1 MGGNSIQV
9 CSTNEM
15 AFFIKHVRWVVLRL
29 NALLVTNAIL
39 MAVIAGLATYGHH
52 YRHHPLIRFL
62 YLGAIT
68 LFLPIVS
75 DVVSTIQNPYT
86 ITVYPKHDRVI
97 LSNCEADGHVFLVI
111 LWIGLV
117 QIVGANATTIV
128 AGDSREGRS
137 IAPSAVQL
145 VKAIWTSYLAYMMI
159 ESGLEPYGYN
169 VKWSQDRQLSLL
181 DILLLALPYAL
192 ILAKLLLKYYAWYK
206 ASRSLAFGRNPRL
219 IVGYMEKLQLGTHY
233 AELAIS
239 EHDVPPPLV
248 VMGDDTVLVEK
259 QPHGY
264 SLAGMNIN
272 NGLLTID
279 RVWQLDDTLLLWRS
293 KDLCLAFA
301 LFKLLRCRFARYT
314 INEAGF
320 AKASNFIRHVLLE
333 DSDDERVL
341 GLITN
346 ELSFLHD
353 YYFSYLPVTY
363 SESWLP
369 FLSVSISLSS
379 IGYCLFVIIF
389 LVTTFRGYSALD
401 YEQIYCHPLHC
412 HPVSGSTYTYTSERK
427 AEVSFGRLLF
437 DVLPVCLLG
446 TLGVLVE
453 AREIASYICS
463 NWTKVALICGYV
475 KHTSWQQSPTIR
487 KCIGHVL
494 HTRCKLL
501 DRWEDK
507 MYQCSILPLHPSR
520 NPIALLRRILHLPDQ
535 KMKVPTAVK
544 AAVLDVVRMN
554 QRNKLGNNGATPR
567 RLQVGSDLLWT
578 SHVAKGA
585 ADAMLVCHVATS
597 ILEMTRSREQLHSDH
612 EIVATHLSRYCAY
625 LVACCPKLLPDDHV
639 WCRSLYK
646 AVKKDAGRVLAGRG
660 ITVSTSEA
668 EYRRLVDLLIA
679 RSNHQVLKD
688 GAELGQRL
696 AELPEGE
703 EVAWKALAGFWTE
716 MIVSVAATCDNI
728 DEHAEAVARGGELVT
743 LLWALLAHV
752 GSVDDDTAAATRG
765 APDVV

>member
-1 MGGNSIQV
+1 
-9 CSTNEM
+9 
-15 AFFIKHVRWVVLRL
+15 
-29 NALLVTNAIL
+29 
-39 MAVIAGLATYGHH
+39 MAVIAGLGTYGHH

-75 DVVSTIQNPYT
+75 DVVSTIPNPYT

-128 AGDSREGRS
+128 ASDSREGRS

-192 ILAKLLLKYYAWYK
+192 ILSKLLLKYYAWYK

-219 IVGYMEKLQLGTHY
+219 IVGYMEKLQVGTHY

-239 EHDVPPPLV
+239 EHDVPPPLI
-248 VMGDDTVLVEK
+248 VMGEDTVLVEK

-301 LFKLLRCRFARYT
+301 LFKMLRCRFA
-314 INEAGF
+314 
-320 AKASNFIRHVLLE
+320 
-333 DSDDERVL
+333 
-341 GLITN
+341 
-346 ELSFLHD
+346 
-353 YYFSYLPVTY
+353 
-363 SESWLP
+363 
-369 FLSVSISLSS
+369 S
-379 IGYCLFVIIF
+379 IGYCLFVITF

-401 YEQIYCHPLHC
+401 YEQIYCHPVHC
-412 HPVSGSTYTYTSERK
+412 HPVSGSTYTYRSESK

-437 DVLPVCLLG
+437 DFLPVCLLG

-507 MYQCSILPLHPSR
+507 MYQCSILVLHPSR
-520 NPIALLRRILHLPDQ
+520 NPIALLRRILHLPDL
-535 KMKVPTAVK
+535 KMKIPRAVN

-554 QRNKLGNNGATPR
+554 QRNKLRNNGATPR
-567 RLQVGSDLLWT
+567 QLQVGSDLLWT
-578 SHVAKGA
+578 FHEAKGA

-597 ILEMTRSREQLHSDH
+597 ILVMTRSREQLPSDH

-646 AVKKDAGRVLAGRG
+646 AVKKDAGRVLAGHD
-660 ITVSTSEA
+660 ITVSSLEA
-668 EYRRLVDLLIA
+668 EHRRLVELLRA
-679 RSNHQVLKD
+679 RSKHQVLKD

-716 MIVSVAATCDNI
+716 MIVSVAATRDNI

-752 GSVDDDTAAATRG
+752 GSVDDYTAAATHG

>member
-1 MGGNSIQV
+1 
-9 CSTNEM
+9 
-15 AFFIKHVRWVVLRL
+15 
-29 NALLVTNAIL
+29 
-39 MAVIAGLATYGHH
+39 MAVIAGLGTYGHH

-75 DVVSTIQNPYT
+75 DVVSTIPNPYT

-128 AGDSREGRS
+128 ASDSREGRS

-192 ILAKLLLKYYAWYK
+192 ILSKLLLKYYAWYK

-219 IVGYMEKLQLGTHY
+219 IVGYMEKLQVGTHY

-239 EHDVPPPLV
+239 EHDVPPPLI
-248 VMGDDTVLVEK
+248 VMGEDTVLVEK

-301 LFKLLRCRFARYT
+301 LFKMLRCRFA
-314 INEAGF
+314 
-320 AKASNFIRHVLLE
+320 
-333 DSDDERVL
+333 
-341 GLITN
+341 
-346 ELSFLHD
+346 
-353 YYFSYLPVTY
+353 
-363 SESWLP
+363 
-369 FLSVSISLSS
+369 S
-379 IGYCLFVIIF
+379 IGYCLFVITF

-401 YEQIYCHPLHC
+401 YEQIYCHPVHC
-412 HPVSGSTYTYTSERK
+412 HPVSGSTYTYRSESK

-437 DVLPVCLLG
+437 DFLPVCLLG

-463 NWTKVALICGYV
+463 NWTKVALICGY
-475 KHTSWQQSPTIR
+475 
-487 KCIGHVL
+487 
-494 HTRCKLL
+494 
-501 DRWEDK
+501 RWEDK
-507 MYQCSILPLHPSR
+507 MYQCSILVLHPSR
-520 NPIALLRRILHLPDQ
+520 NPIALLRRILHLPDL
-535 KMKVPTAVK
+535 KMKIPRAVN
-544 AAVLDVVRMN
+544 AAVLDVLR
-554 QRNKLGNNGATPR
+554 NNGATPR
-567 RLQVGSDLLWT
+567 QLQVGSDLLWT
-578 SHVAKGA
+578 FHEAKGA

-597 ILEMTRSREQLHSDH
+597 ILVMTRSREQLPSDH

-646 AVKKDAGRVLAGRG
+646 AVKKDAGRVLAGHD
-660 ITVSTSEA
+660 ITVSSLEA
-668 EYRRLVDLLIA
+668 EHRRLVELLRA
-679 RSNHQVLKD
+679 RSKHQVLKD

-716 MIVSVAATCDNI
+716 MIVSVAATRDNI

-752 GSVDDDTAAATRG
+752 GSVDDYTAAATHG